1 MATSAAT
8 NNVVGNHYD
17 KYGTR
22 NPIARWLTNGFLDS
36 VHEVYQGVAPN
47 SVLEVGCGEGLLA
60 DHLVRRGPRP
70 ARFDACDLSLHRLAP
85 NLDPLLRFVA
95 ASVYNLPYP
104 ASSFDLVLCCE
115 VLEHLEQPRRALLE
129 LARVASRA
137 VIISTPWEPVWRV
150 MNLARGRYITHGGNT
165 PGHIQHFSR
174 RGLRA
179 LSSEFITIEHERR
192 PLPWTILQG
201 RPKAS

>member
-1 MATSAAT
+1 MVRSDVIT
-8 NNVVGNHYD
+8 NVVGNHYD

-36 VHEVYQGVAPN
+36 VHDVYQRVAPH

-60 DHLVRRGPRP
+60 DHLLRRGPRP

-85 NLDPLLRFVA
+85 NLDPLLRFQA
-95 ASVYNLPYP
+95 ASVYALPYP
-104 ASSFDLVLCCE
+104 TARFDLVLCCE
-115 VLEHLEQPRRALLE
+115 VLEHLEHPQRAMRE
-129 LARVASRA
+129 LTRVAARA
-137 VIISTPWEPVWRV
+137 VIISTPWEPVWRI
-150 MNLARGRYITHGGNT
+150 MNLARGRYVARGGNT

-179 LSSEFITIEHERR
+179 LAGETLIVEDERQ

-201 RPKAS
+201 RPKAP